1 MALTDPIADA
11 LTLVRNASRARKQR
25 LDVRASAMVTSIM
38 KILRQEKFIFDYR
51 LIEDKK
57 QGILRVYLSKENE
70 APARRINRIVRI
82 SKPGLRIYTKK
93 ESIPTVLNGL
103 GVCILSTPEG
113 LLSGEQAKRR
123 GVGGEVICKIW

>member
-1 MALTDPIADA
+1 MALTDPIGDA

-25 LDVRASAMVTSIM
+25 LDVRASGMVTNIL
-38 KILRQEKFIFDYR
+38 KILRQEKFIYDYR

-70 APARRINRIVRI
+70 TPARKITRIVRI
-82 SKPGLRIYTKK
+82 SKPGLRIYSKK
-93 ESIPTVLNGL
+93 ETIPTVLSGL

-113 LLSGEQAKRR
+113 VLSGEQAKKR

>member
-1 MALTDPIADA
+1 MALTDPIGDA

-25 LDVRASAMVTSIM
+25 LDVRASGMVTNIL
-38 KILRQEKFIFDYR
+38 KILRQEKFIHDFR

-57 QGILRVYLSKENE
+57 QGIVRIYLSKENE
-70 APARRINRIVRI
+70 APVRKINRIVRV
-82 SKPGLRIYTKK
+82 SKPGLRIYSKK
-93 ESIPTVLNGL
+93 EAIPTVLSGL

-113 LLSGEQAKRR
+113 VLSGEQAKKR

>member
-1 MALTDPIADA
+1 MALTDPIGDA

-25 LDVRASAMVTSIM
+25 LDLRASGVVTNIM
-38 KILRQEKFIFDYR
+38 KVLRQEKFIHDFR

-70 APARRINRIVRI
+70 APERRINRIVRV
-82 SKPGLRIYTKK
+82 SKPGLRIYSKK
-93 ESIPTVLNGL
+93 ESIPTVLSGL

-113 LLSGEQAKRR
+113 VLSGEQAKKR

>member
-25 LDVRASAMVTSIM
+25 LDVRASSMVTSIL

-70 APARRINRIVRI
+70 VPTRRINRIVRI

-103 GVCILSTPEG
+103 GICILSTPEG